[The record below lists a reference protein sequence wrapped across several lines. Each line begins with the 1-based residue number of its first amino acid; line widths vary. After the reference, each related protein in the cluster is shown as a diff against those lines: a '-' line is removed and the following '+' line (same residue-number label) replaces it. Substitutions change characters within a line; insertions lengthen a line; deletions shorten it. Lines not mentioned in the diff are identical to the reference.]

1 MTYRSS
7 QSCSQ
12 HYDCSSRGM
21 SLIPQFRPHGSETL
35 PWRLLT
41 TIVTRCRSAVPR
53 CWPPST
59 CPPYKLP
66 RLSAVRLL
74 LADPTVPKAT
84 EGTTHVVGGY
94 SDSKYINN
102 FSFETTQLLDLGF
115 HFYYS
120 VLKRETGFSSRQRQI
135 YIEAE
140 GNALLNKCMAFWS
153 IV

>member
-1 MTYRSS
+1 MGTANGEKVKRPCRISHERLALQNLLNLSSLWIEFFIYISGPGMTYRSS

-84 EGTTHVVGGY
+84 EGTTHAVGGY

-102 FSFETTQLLDLGF
+102 FSFETT
-115 HFYYS
+115 
-120 VLKRETGFSSRQRQI
+120 
-135 YIEAE
+135 
-140 GNALLNKCMAFWS
+140 
-153 IV
+153 